1 MKLRYRFANQVV
13 GAFIILA
20 VAITVALVV
29 LMGANQRWFRRNY
42 EYYSILP
49 DARDVSSGMAVTFR
63 GFTVGR
69 VTDVTLNE
77 NNEVDLRFYI
87 HEEYVEQVRRNSL
100 IQIVSNPLGGGEI
113 IFHQGRAPTPPIP
126 EGSEIPTYDSKQ
138 GLRLR
143 ADNEVIVLRTADPIA
158 QILDQVDPILL
169 NLDRVLVNVAE
180 ITEELDSVLREDGGS
195 IAGDVAAITS
205 NLRETTEALRD
216 PTGIVPRLIDPQGS
230 IATLLDDDDELYN
243 QINAIIASLEQSVA
257 SVSATLEE
265 VAGFAN
271 YLNESQPQISSLLEE
286 GRETLDSGQDVL
298 EGLRNNPLLR
308 GGISE
313 EAEQPTT
320 FEGIRDNEF

>member
-63 GFTVGR
+63 GFTIGR

-77 NNEVDLRFYI
+77 NNEVDLQFYI
-87 HEEYVEQVRRNSL
+87 HEEYLEQVRRNSL

-113 IFHQGRAPTPPIP
+113 IFHQGREPTPPIP
-126 EGSEIPTYDSKQ
+126 EGSQVPTYDSKQ
-138 GLRLR
+138 GIRLR
-143 ADNEVIVLRTADPIA
+143 ADNEVIVLRTADPVA
-158 QILDQVDPILL
+158 QILDQVDPVLV
-169 NLDRVLVNVAE
+169 NLDRVLLNIAE
-180 ITEELDSVLREDGGS
+180 ITDDLNVVLREDGET
-195 IAGDVAAITS
+195 ITNDVAAITA

-216 PTGIVPRLIDPQGS
+216 PTGIIPELLDPQGS
-230 IATLLDDDDELYN
+230 IATLLDDDNELYD
-243 QINAIIASLEQSVA
+243 QINGIIASLEQSVA
-257 SVSATLEE
+257 SLSATLEE

-320 FEGIRDNEF
+320 FEGIRDDEF

>member
-20 VAITVALVV
+20 VAVTVALVV

-42 EYYSILP
+42 EYHAILP

-63 GFTVGR
+63 GFTIGR
-69 VTDVTLNE
+69 VTNVTLNE

-87 HEEYVEQVRRNSL
+87 HEEYLEQVRRNSL

-113 IFHQGRAPTPPIP
+113 IFHQGREPTPPIP
-126 EGSEIPTYDSKQ
+126 EGSQIATYDSKQ
-138 GLRLR
+138 GIRLR
-143 ADNEVIVLRTADPIA
+143 EQNDVIVLRTADPVA

-169 NLDRVLVNVAE
+169 NLDRVLVNIADITGE
-180 ITEELDSVLREDGGS
+180 IDVVLREDGDA
-195 IAGDVAAITS
+195 IAGDVAAITA
-205 NLRETTEALRD
+205 NLRETTDAIRD
-216 PTGIVPRLIDPQGS
+216 PTGIVPQLLDPKGS
-230 IATLLDDDDELYN
+230 IATLLDDDNELYV
-243 QINAIIASLEQSVA
+243 QLNAIVASLEQTVA
-257 SVSATLEE
+257 SLSATMAQ
-265 VAGFAN
+265 VSGFAA
-271 YLNESQPQISSLLEE
+271 YLNDSQPQITSLLEE

-308 GGISE
+308 GGIPE